1 MEKEKEKEKKIIIT
15 VIYPNVNTTVL
26 KGSITKYPDYE
37 SLSAEIIEKSSKK
50 DTFKDV
56 RVSKK
61 DKFILKIDKITI
73 PGLNSVWDSNT
84 YEYFCSKVNQNKI
97 EKVKLIIEKVNKYPE
112 WNPIQYTKILKNSLV
127 SAWNSTRKELE
138 DQLTEHYLNEGKRL
152 FIQEKKEQI
161 ENLRDQ
167 LLKEI
172 HANIICNNCLSTSF
186 QGERYICSECDNFN
200 LCHYCYN
207 CKDKTRFPHNPQHFF
222 IKLHYPVVIDIQKYN
237 SIFSPSKILLRKK
250 SKEPFEFKVNIIN
263 NGENNLQECFISPIR
278 FGKNYLGCLK
288 KTIVND
294 CNKGDKI
301 ELEVLF
307 KFEDD
312 EDEEED
318 ITEYEGYFRLVTKEG
333 IPFGDILYIKLI
345 MEEE

>member
-1 MEKEKEKEKKIIIT
+1 MEKEKEKKIMIT

-26 KGSITKYPDYE
+26 KVPITKYPDYD

-127 SAWNSTRKELE
+127 SSWNSTRKELE

-186 QGERYICSECDNFN
+186 QGERYIC
-200 LCHYCYN
+200 
-207 CKDKTRFPHNPQHFF
+207 R
-222 IKLHYPVVIDIQKYN
+222 
-237 SIFSPSKILLRKK
+237 LR
-250 SKEPFEFKVNIIN
+250 
-263 NGENNLQECFISPIR
+263 R
-278 FGKNYLGCLK
+278 
-288 KTIVND
+288 
-294 CNKGDKI
+294 
-301 ELEVLF
+301 
-307 KFEDD
+307 
-312 EDEEED
+312 
-318 ITEYEGYFRLVTKEG
+318 
-333 IPFGDILYIKLI
+333 
-345 MEEE
+345 